1 MSSLYSGEGQP
12 FSGLNE
18 VTFPL
23 APDLGD
29 DYTLAV
35 TDQRHRFVF
44 NGIYQLP
51 AGFQLS
57 GLYFFGSGERQ
68 NTSFGGDIRDIGTDG
83 SNRLREDGTI
93 VERND
98 LVGDQVHRIDL
109 RLQKRFNLG
118 GNMSVDG
125 IMEVYNLFDHANFG
139 TYITEESDPD
149 FGQPDVN
156 TNIAYGPRVIS
167 FGFRFQF

>member
-1 MSSLYSGEGQP
+1 M
-12 FSGLNE
+12 
-18 VTFPL
+18 
-23 APDLGD
+23 
-29 DYTLAV
+29 
-35 TDQRHRFVF
+35 F

-68 NTSFGGDIRDIGTDG
+68 ITSFGGDIRDIGTDG

-93 VERND
+93 VDRND
-98 LVGDQVHRIDL
+98 LVGDQIHRIDL

-118 GNMSVDG
+118 GNLSVDG

-139 TYITEESDPD
+139 TYITEESEPD
-149 FGQPDVN
+149 YGQPDVN
-156 TNIAYGPRVIS
+156 TNIAYGPRVVS

>member
-1 MSSLYSGEGQP
+1 VP
-12 FSGLNE
+12 FD
-18 VTFPL
+18 L

-29 DYTLAV
+29 DYSLAV

-51 AGFQLS
+51 MNFQLS

-68 NTSFGGDIRDIGTDG
+68 SLSFGGDLRDIGTDG
-83 SNRLREDGTI
+83 SNRLREDGGI
-93 VERND
+93 APRNEF
-98 LVGDQVHRIDL
+98 VGDQVHRVDL
-109 RLQKRFNLG
+109 RLQNRVPLG
-118 GNMSVDG
+118 GTMALDLFL
-125 IMEVYNLFDHANFG
+125 EVYNLFDHANFG

-156 TNIAYGPRVIS
+156 NNIAYGPRVMAL
-167 FGFRFQF
+167 GFRFTF